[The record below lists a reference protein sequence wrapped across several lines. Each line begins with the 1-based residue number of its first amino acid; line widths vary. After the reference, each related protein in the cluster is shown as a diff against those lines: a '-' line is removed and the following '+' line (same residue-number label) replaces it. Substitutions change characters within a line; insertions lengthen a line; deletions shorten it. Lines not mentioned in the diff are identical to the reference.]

1 LGNPW
6 LVVYGAFDGKG
17 YIGPVLSCT
26 CSRMCTNA
34 MSNDCEYDG
43 PHITSE
49 IRNLLNMIL
58 LVVEVDSRSALAQ
71 GTPVNASNYTLRTP
85 S

>member
-1 LGNPW
+1 
-6 LVVYGAFDGKG
+6 
-17 YIGPVLSCT
+17 
-26 CSRMCTNA
+26 